1 MHGYKITSWEKVDSK
16 KKRESTK
23 ALVRMKDYV
32 ENKKKN
38 SWESD
43 DVMKG
48 WIKS

>member
-1 MHGYKITSWEKVDSK
+1 MREGKLEKEEGKYRSFSK
-16 KKRESTK
+16 NEGLSRKE
-23 ALVRMKDYV
+23 
-32 ENKKKN
+32 KKN